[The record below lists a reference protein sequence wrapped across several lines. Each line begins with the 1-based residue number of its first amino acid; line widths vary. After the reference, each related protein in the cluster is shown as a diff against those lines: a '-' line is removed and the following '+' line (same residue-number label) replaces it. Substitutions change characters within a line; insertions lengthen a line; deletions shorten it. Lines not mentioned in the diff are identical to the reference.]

1 MAFPRCAF
9 CSSDGWTHVKSKIK
23 HQYKDLQCESETH
36 SLEQQYILLSCLQQP
51 QNKNAHH
58 LEGESLKKY
67 KKKKS
72 ECALQL
78 INAQSVHTQAVA
90 GPGQPDSTA
99 HLHVHWR
106 WSCGHMLDSLN
117 LGVPWQTWNFC
128 GYCRQLCT
136 SQSHCQQFLDNKNQ
150 VFN

>member
-1 MAFPRCAF
+1 MALPRCAF
-9 CSSDGWTHVKSKIK
+9 CSSDGWTLVKSKIE

-36 SLEQQYILLSCLQQP
+36 SLEQQYILLFCLQQP

-67 KKKKS
+67 KKN
-72 ECALQL
+72 Q
-78 INAQSVHTQAVA
+78 IVHSSSQMPRVCTTEAVA
-90 GPGQPDSTA
+90 GPGQPDCTA

-106 WSCGHMLDSLN
+106 WSSGHTLDSLN
-117 LGVPWQTWNFC
+117 LGVPWQSWNFC

-136 SQSHCQQFLDNKNQ
+136 RQSHCQQFLDNKNQ